1 MIQTGCLG
9 FPSTEAPKKK
19 FLALGGQEMRRAMN
33 VSDASKDGQ
42 ECGKNTEVPKS
53 GKTQI

>member
-9 FPSTEAPKKK
+9 VPIHRSTKKKK

-42 ECGKNTEVPKS
+42 ES
-53 GKTQI
+53 GMKLLLEMMLTK